1 MRRVRLAERSRRELR
16 VGLVVAAA
24 LALFVVGTYAVVVLG
39 AGTLL
44 GAGDSVVLP
53 VVATAVVA
61 LGFEPV
67 QRRAERAA
75 RALVAGPVSAYD
87 VLSRFSETVTGGFPT
102 ASCRRRWRSCSPRAR
117 EPPGRRSGSPHV
129 GARRSLPP
137 GRPAPG

>member
-16 VGLVVAAA
+16 VGSSWRPGWRSSSSGPTPSWCSAP
-24 LALFVVGTYAVVVLG
+24 
-39 AGTLL
+39 GTLL

-67 QRRAERAA
+67 QRRAERSA
-75 RALVAGPVSAYD
+75 RALVGGPVSAYD

-102 ASCRRRWRSCSPRAR
+102 AELPAKMAQLLA
-117 EPPGRRSGSPHV
+117 EGTGPPGRRSGSPHV
-129 GARRSLPP
+129 GARRSRHLAAR
-137 GRPAPG
+137 GQC